1 MHFVPTFFI
10 PPLPALSLRSDDRST
25 DSCHVAELKS
35 QDHTSSRRLF
45 STEIKFQGPSLPP
58 SNAILP
64 SYATSLPGGPGDFL
78 PARKGRTRFPF
89 TFELPLTTG
98 SSASIYNNARR
109 FYELRAIGTSRFEGD
124 VSFVSKKLVV
134 DVVEDWEDWDAA
146 EFQSDVERTKSELV
160 RKGGAERIE
169 LKARMTGGRLFWRR
183 DVEDGKEGNPIME
196 VLVTVANRTTKGVS
210 TPLYSFL
217 ASTDAAR
224 TRSQA

>member
-1 MHFVPTFFI
+1 M
-10 PPLPALSLRSDDRST
+10 
-25 DSCHVAELKS
+25 
-35 QDHTSSRRLF
+35 
-45 STEIKFQGPSLPP
+45 
-58 SNAILP
+58 
-64 SYATSLPGGPGDFL
+64 
-78 PARKGRTRFPF
+78 
-89 TFELPLTTG
+89 
-98 SSASIYNNARR
+98 
-109 FYELRAIGTSRFEGD
+109 
-124 VSFVSKKLVV
+124 SKKLVV